1 MLAHVAHVSWGLK
14 HRIAHGVHGHEFM
27 TSHHVHMTRHE
38 LMSNTP
44 LNFSFMKPKIK
55 EFLLSSDKNNGFPE
69 GILTMKNVSISS
81 REIMDFPGGAWL

>member
-1 MLAHVAHVSWGLK
+1 MSHICVSWGLK

-44 LNFSFMKPKIK
+44 LKIWMEAVGQEAREGLNTELDLEKPAQPTYGTFFATYGTFGNLWH
-55 EFLLSSDKNNGFPE
+55 FLAR
-69 GILTMKNVSISS
+69 V
-81 REIMDFPGGAWL
+81 

>member
-44 LNFSFMKPKIK
+44 LKYTS
-55 EFLLSSDKNNGFPE
+55 GY
-69 GILTMKNVSISS
+69 ISAELDIGH
-81 REIMDFPGGAWL
+81 RVRGGT

>member
-1 MLAHVAHVSWGLK
+1 MLAHVAHVSWSLK

-44 LNFSFMKPKIK
+44 LDII
-55 EFLLSSDKNNGFPE
+55 LGARLQGQAADGGFRA
-69 GILTMKNVSISS
+69 S
-81 REIMDFPGGAWL
+81 